1 MSQEPLHTEQ
11 VADDIIRIPVRSPTL
26 PPATHTNSYAVACDG
41 GWLVVD
47 AGACAG
53 DGLNE
58 LLRVCRDT
66 LDGQVIA
73 LLLSHHHPD
82 HVCAAPELA
91 AALKIPVWAHANTW
105 SHLSDDFLSIAQR
118 RVWTPEVGLL
128 CGLPVIFTPGHAS
141 GHVVVQARSG
151 GVLAA
156 DLIAG
161 TGTILIDPDDG
172 DMGDYLDSLQR
183 VRDMNAPVLF
193 PAHGPEI
200 RDPEPWLNFYI
211 SHRRTRE
218 ARVLQAV
225 STDPQP
231 LSAIA
236 ALAYQDAPGAP
247 EALTHRSTLAH
258 LLHLQ
263 RQGLVQVHEAEWR
276 LM

>member
-41 GWLVVD
+41 GWLLVD
-47 AGACAG
+47 SGACT
-53 DGLNE
+53 DEGLSE

-66 LDGQVIA
+66 LDGRVTA

-82 HVCAAPELA
+82 HVCGAPELA
-91 AALKIPVWAHANTW
+91 AALSIPVWAHANTW
-105 SHLSDDFLSIAQR
+105 NHFSQDFLSAAQR
-118 RVWTPEVGLL
+118 CVWTPEMGTLY
-128 CGLPVIFTPGHAS
+128 GLPIIFTPGHAS
-141 GHVVVQARSG
+141 GHIVVQARSG

-161 TGTILIDPDDG
+161 TGTILIDPEDG

-183 VRDMNAPVLF
+183 VRDMQAPVLF

-218 ARVLQAV
+218 SRVLQAV
-225 STDPQP
+225 TADPQP
-231 LSAIA
+231 LAVIA

-247 EALTHRSTLAH
+247 DALTHRSTLAH

-263 RQGLVQVHEAEWR
+263 RQGLVQVHETEWC

>member
-1 MSQEPLHTEQ
+1 MSNQPLHTEQ
-11 VADDIIRIPVRSPTL
+11 VADDIIRIPVPSPTL

-41 GWLVVD
+41 GWLLVD
-47 AGACAG
+47 AGAYTEEG
-53 DGLNE
+53 MNE
-58 LLRVCRDT
+58 LLRVCRET

-82 HVCAAPELA
+82 HVCAAPELS
-91 AALKIPVWAHANTW
+91 AALNIPVWAHANTW
-105 SHLSDDFLSIAQR
+105 NQLSDDFLDDARR
-118 RVWTPEVGLL
+118 RVWTPEMGKL

-151 GVLAA
+151 GILAA

-161 TGTILIDPDDG
+161 TGTILIDPADG
-172 DMGDYLDSLQR
+172 DMGDYLDSLER
-183 VRDMNAPVLF
+183 VRELQSPVLY
-193 PAHGPEI
+193 PAHGPAI
-200 RDPEPWLNFYI
+200 QDPEPWLNFYI
-211 SHRRTRE
+211 SHRRARE
-218 ARVLQAV
+218 SRVLRAV

-231 LSAIA
+231 LSVIA

-276 LM
+276 LI